1 MVKPLSRT
9 LATIWGTLG
18 SRFGVCR
25 RCGVAGGK
33 RVPLVPLGWYS
44 EGKSFSIGLG
54 LRKIFDQRQFYTG
67 VLRVGLKKNRLYET
81 SFTLFGFPTLIVSR
95 LSGGVGK
102 GGHNGKNKFALK
114 CISGN
119 IKCFKNIS
127 FFFCSGNPG
136 HRGPT
141 QPAY

>member
-25 RCGVAGGK
+25 RLGVAGGK

-44 EGKSFSIGLG
+44 EGKSFSIGLD

-67 VLRVGLKKNRLYET
+67 VLRVGFKKKNRLYET

-102 GGHNGKNKFALK
+102 GGHNGKKQV
-114 CISGN
+114 
-119 IKCFKNIS
+119 CFKMHFRQNKV
-127 FFFCSGNPG
+127 F
-136 HRGPT
+136 
-141 QPAY
+141 